1 MIKVDG
7 LTYSYPGAERPAV
20 ANVSF
25 TAAPGQIFG
34 LLGPSGA
41 GKSTTQRVLTRQNRR
56 YQGKVAVLSR
66 ELGDWDQS
74 YYEKIGVGF
83 ELPNHYLKLT
93 GRENLAFFA
102 SLYESPTRAPEEL
115 LGLVGLRDAAD
126 VRVEEYSKGMKMRL
140 NFVRALLHDPE
151 VLFLDEPTSGL
162 DPVNASIIKG
172 LIREQRQ
179 RGKTVL
185 LTTHNMQDVDELC
198 DQVGFIVNGRMD
210 VLDDPK
216 ALKTRYGK
224 RSVRVE
230 YLCSGQTALSSREFP
245 FDGLGENR
253 DFLDLLGSADIRT
266 IHSQEASLDR
276 VFADVTGVRLD
287 ANGE

>member
-1 MIKVDG
+1 MITVER

-20 ANVSF
+20 EGVSF
-25 TAAPGQIFG
+25 QALPGQIFG

-56 YQGKVAVLSR
+56 YQGRVVVLSK
-66 ELGDWDQS
+66 ELSQWDQS

-93 GRENLAFFA
+93 GRENLQFFA
-102 SLYESPTRAPEEL
+102 SLYQSPTRPPDEL
-115 LGLVGLRDAAD
+115 LALVGLTDAAD

-140 NFVRALLHDPE
+140 NFVRALLHSPE
-151 VLFLDEPTSGL
+151 VLFFDEPTSGL
-162 DPVNASIIKG
+162 DPVNAAIIKG

-179 RGKTVL
+179 CGRTVL
-185 LTTHNMQDVDELC
+185 LTTHNMHDVDELC
-198 DQVGFIVNGRMD
+198 DRVGFIVNGRMN

-216 ALKTRYGK
+216 VLKARYGTRTVK
-224 RSVRVE
+224 VE
-230 YLCSGQTALSSREFP
+230 YACPGKEATSREFP
-245 FDGLGENR
+245 IESLADNR
-253 DFLDLLGSADIRT
+253 EFLALLRNANLKT

-287 ANGE
+287 APEV